1 MRFALVATVVL
12 LAAVAAG
19 SALGAA
25 PRSAVRVVQ
34 CDRVDHSAAF
44 QGRMKRIPGARRMA
58 MRFALL
64 ERIPGKAFERVD
76 APGLARWHS
85 SRRGKAVFSYR
96 QNVKGLTETGA
107 YRTLVAFRWFDRRG
121 RLLREERRRSSVCDQ
136 LGPRPNL
143 RARVLGVQPGA
154 NPGVFRYSIRV
165 SNRGRLPATAI
176 EVRLSVNGTEAG
188 TQTIASLGLDQS
200 AVVTIRGPQCRRDVD
215 AVVDPADAI
224 EESNEAD
231 NAHSVSCAELGQ

>member
-1 MRFALVATVVL
+1 MRFALVATVVV

-19 SALGAA
+19 SALGA
-25 PRSAVRVVQ
+25 PQRSAVRVVQ

-44 QGRMKRIPGARRMA
+44 QGRMKRMPGAGRMA
-58 MRFALL
+58 MRFSLL
-64 ERIPGKAFERVD
+64 ERIPGKDFERVD
-76 APGLARWHS
+76 APGLGRWHS

-96 QNVKGLTETGA
+96 QGVKGLTETGA

-121 RLLREERRRSSVCDQ
+121 KLLREERRRSSICDQ

-143 RARVLGVQPGA
+143 RARVLGSQPGA
-154 NPGVFRYSIRV
+154 NPGVWHYSIRV
-165 SNRGRLPATAI
+165 ANRGRLPASAI
-176 EVRLSVNGTEAG
+176 GVRLSVDGNAAG
-188 TQTIASLGLDQS
+188 TATVPSLVPGES
-200 AVVTIRGPQCRRDVD
+200 RVVTVRGPQCRRGVD